1 MRVLL
6 SLLLVACGGSP
17 EEEAPVAP
25 LDPVGLSTQDANEG
39 LRMSL
44 AAKSKMAFSL
54 AKAELSNQN
63 LVEVAV
69 QIQVSESYSDLSGH
83 LLLVGFNNVSAL
95 TLTPEL
101 GAQPQDMHRIGVVHT
116 WPQEHEVQLVDEL
129 HYMAI
134 VSQDSVPGPEDIMS
148 TTVQIQAG
156 ASEAF
161 SFTLDRTMD
170 PIRGADLGS
179 RKRLKATLL
188 LDMEP
193 RPASSEYGN
202 VFLVGF
208 GTIEENA
215 QLPAPGTPPMD
226 FQQLGVAVQDWPMRR
241 AVNLWSDIYY
251 YAFYTVGDQPGAG
264 NPASKP
270 LRLDS
275 TPAEVVPLTIRA
287 NTAQTP
293 PEQMQRGN
301 RTEWKVNEDQGP
313 GAEVEERPITLEVQ
327 ADLPLQP
334 GARLFL
340 LGFTELD
347 EGGSAPENVRPRD
360 HRVVSEDVTA
370 WPMSVETALVQGLHY
385 FLFYSEGDHP
395 QPGDI
400 SSEAFVLG
408 TTPMAITLVEAVP
421 PPPPEAPD
429 VPTAPETTTASIAPP
444 PPASSSAPPGR
455 EWKAFLL
462 ALLLGGLAGFLVPR
476 LTARR

>member
-1 MRVLL
+1 MRTWLP
-6 SLLLVACGGSP
+6 LLLVACGSSP

-25 LDPVGLSTQDANEG
+25 LDPVGLSTQDANES

-44 AAKSKMAFSL
+44 AEKSKMAFSL
-54 AKAELSNQN
+54 AKAELSNQD

-69 QIQVSESYSDLSGH
+69 QISVTKQFADASGH
-83 LLLVGFNNVSAL
+83 LLLVGFKDVVSL
-95 TLTPEL
+95 TLMPEF

-116 WPQEHEVQLVDEL
+116 WPQEHQVQLVDGL
-129 HYMAI
+129 HYVAV
-134 VSQDSVPGPEDIMS
+134 VSQTSMPGPEDIMS
-148 TTVQIQAG
+148 VTVQVQGTSTKPLVFEI
-156 ASEAF
+156 
-161 SFTLDRTMD
+161 DRTMD
-170 PIRGADLGS
+170 PIRGADFGS
-179 RKRLKATLL
+179 RKKLKATLL

-208 GTIEENA
+208 GTINEKA

-226 FQQLGVAVQDWPMRR
+226 FRQLGVAIQDWPMRR
-241 AVNLWSDIYY
+241 AVELWSDIYY
-251 YAFYTVGDQPGAG
+251 YAFYTVGDQPVAG

-275 TPAEVVPLTIRA
+275 APTETVPLTIRS

-293 PEQMQRGN
+293 PEQMQLGH
-301 RTEWKVNEDQGP
+301 RTEWKANEDLGP
-313 GAEVEERPITLEVQ
+313 GAEVEESPITLEVQ

-334 GARLFL
+334 GTQLFL
-340 LGFTELD
+340 LGFTEL
-347 EGGSAPENVRPRD
+347 GARGAPPENVRPRD
-360 HRVVSEDVTA
+360 HRIISEEVTA
-370 WPMSVETALVQGLHY
+370 WPMAVETALVKGLHY
-385 FLFYSEGDHP
+385 FLFYSEGEHP

-400 SSEAFVLG
+400 SSEAFSLG
-408 TTPMAITLVEAVP
+408 ESPLEVTLVEAAP

-429 VPTAPETTTASIAPP
+429 VPTAPVTTTASIAPP
-444 PPASSSAPPGR
+444 PSSSSTTPPGR